1 MPEIL
6 VWLLFADLLLMKK
19 HLLLAPLK
27 TTLFFVG
34 SGFLRLLSVP
44 ANPPIIVKGLSS
56 VIAFFY
62 TDVGTTR
69 FLEDASFLR
78 LKNLTLGY
86 TLPQSICKKLLIF
99 NLRVYFSASNL
110 FTITGFNGWNPE
122 IRLTNNKN
130 GANAQGIIFEGNE
143 MPQIRTFSIGASIKF

>member
-1 MPEIL
+1 M
-6 VWLLFADLLLMKK
+6 
-19 HLLLAPLK
+19 
-27 TTLFFVG
+27 
-34 SGFLRLLSVP
+34 LSVP